1 MFLETQTPATGGLV
15 ALILPFVIMFAI
27 VYFLMIRPQQAQ
39 QKQRQAMLDALKK
52 GDKVITIGGIH
63 GEITALTEDTVIL
76 SIADKTDIVISRSG
90 VGSVKNG

>member
-1 MFLETQTPATGGLV
+1 MFLEAQTPAAGGLV
-15 ALILPFVIMFAI
+15 AMVLPFVVMFAI

-63 GEITALTEDTVIL
+63 GEITALSDDTVTL
-76 SIADKTDIVISRSG
+76 RIAEKTEIVISRSG
-90 VGSVKNG
+90 VGSVKQR

>member
-63 GEITALTEDTVIL
+63 GEITALTDDTVIL